1 MFAEHVDNFQLTLF
15 DDDVQG
21 VGIELDPLW
30 VLHVM
35 VDQQTVRQSRSKLE
49 ADLATKPQLESFN
62 RVAVDL
68 DERVVLRKHKFLL
81 RLLLLS
87 LFEDQLVALRLRRLD
102 RVLRLIRF
110 LFDVRHVFTGQID
123 VAGRSSRHQVRRQ
136 SVYKEIVKSRKQKS
150 SFDSRFPPMQW
161 CRHSISVSNRF

>member
-1 MFAEHVDNFQLTLF
+1 MFAENVDNFQLTLL

-30 VLHVM
+30 VLHVV

-49 ADLATKPQLESFN
+49 ADLATKSQLESFN

-87 LFEDQLVALRLRRLD
+87 LFEDQLIALRLRR
-102 RVLRLIRF
+102 
-110 LFDVRHVFTGQID
+110 FD
-123 VAGRSSRHQVRRQ
+123 
-136 SVYKEIVKSRKQKS
+136 
-150 SFDSRFPPMQW
+150 
-161 CRHSISVSNRF
+161 